1 MSLARSLPGAP
12 ARSACTAAA
21 GWGAAQACVCEAL
34 QATTLKKSQSPPL
47 LPSSA
52 AAMARTSRSLSL
64 SLFLLPS
71 FFSFFLSLFALNLSA
86 LVFSSL
92 SPLSAPLP
100 CGVQRKSER
109 ASKRVKLPFNR
120 QRRFTTM
127 SVCSH
132 AGTTICRKKAQG
144 YATQE
149 KHVWYADKMQM
160 HHQGICLCCFLTQ

>member
-64 SLFLLPS
+64 SLFLSLLP
-71 FFSFFLSLFALNLSA
+71 FLFFLPFCPLSNLSRS
-86 LVFSSL
+86 FSRFLLSL
-92 SPLSAPLP
+92 APFRPSHGHAEKETASEREREAFLQATKTIHHHV
-100 CGVQRKSER
+100 CVQSRRHNYLQRKS
-109 ASKRVKLPFNR
+109 A
-120 QRRFTTM
+120 
-127 SVCSH
+127 
-132 AGTTICRKKAQG
+132 
-144 YATQE
+144 
-149 KHVWYADKMQM
+149 
-160 HHQGICLCCFLTQ
+160 GICNTRKPCLVR